1 MSNPVLEELQSR
13 AARVDLLAGKKKAAI
28 ETAQSILAV
37 AQKENRTLSTDEQT
51 AFDTAEKEVNSIVAT
66 IEAEQRGAKLAAMS
80 NIPTDT
86 GVPGVTGP
94 AVRSQVTV
102 HDRWTE
108 SESLFGSPAPA
119 TSETTKQ
126 RKERLMVGFGDQL
139 MAIKN
144 AELSIRSGTSNRVDH
159 RLLELQNRYEKRAGA
174 AGASEQVP
182 ADGGFLVQP
191 DFSDQLLSIAHD
203 TGLVYPLCRKIPI
216 SEWTNAIKIPGM
228 AEYSRV
234 DGQRWGGVQMFW
246 ENEAQAL
253 TGAKPAY
260 RLVELVLKKLTGLYY
275 ATNELLQDA
284 RALGGVATQAFGEE
298 MAFKLDDGVIRGTG
312 AGQMQ
317 GVLKSPALISVAK
330 DTGQMAATVT
340 WGNIKKMWARM
351 WTRSKQNSVWFINQD
366 VEPQLMSMVQEGGIA
381 GIPVYLPPGVGGSV
395 FGGATAQPYGQLLG
409 RPVVEIEQCDTLGSQ
424 GDIMLLDMS
433 QHLMIDKGDMQTA
446 VSAHVRFLSDEQ
458 TFRWIMRTDAQ
469 SSWFQTLTPYKG
481 SNSYSPY
488 VVLDAR

>member
-51 AFDTAEKEVNSIVAT
+51 AFDMAEKEVNSIVAT

-86 GVPGVTGP
+86 GVTGP

-203 TGLVYPLCRKIPI
+203 TGLVYPRCRKIPI

-253 TGAKPAY
+253 TGTKPAY

-284 RALGGVATQAFGEE
+284 RALGGIATQAFGEE
-298 MAFKLDDGVIRGTG
+298 MAFKLDDGVIRGNG

-317 GVLKSPALISVAK
+317 GVLKSPALVSVAK
-330 DTGQMAATVT
+330 EVGQQATTFNYANV
-340 WGNIKKMWARM
+340 KKMWARM
-351 WTRSKQNSVWFINQD
+351 WSRCKPNSVWFINQD
-366 VEPQLMSMVQEGGIA
+366 VEPQLYGLVQEAGIA
-381 GIPVYLPPGVGGSV
+381 GVPVYLPPGVGGGLY
-395 FGGATAQPYGQLLG
+395 GGATAQPYGQLFG
-409 RPVVEIEQCDTLGSQ
+409 RPVIEIEQCDTLGAQ
-424 GDIMLLDMS
+424 GDVILADMN
-433 QHLMIDKGDMQTA
+433 QHLMIDKGEMQ
-446 VSAHVRFLSDEQ
+446 SATSIHIRFLSDEVAYR
-458 TFRWIMRTDAQ
+458 FIYRTDAG
-469 SSWFQTLTPYKG
+469 SSWFNTLTPYKG
-481 SNSYSPY
+481 SNSFSPY